1 MRSSRRKVV
10 FPTSHDRLKT
20 SRSSS
25 LARQRKQK
33 MHISPLEENT
43 RTWSTAVE
51 SAVPSTFTLSPVLKD
66 KLATK
71 TSTDQD
77 ETVGECLPYLK
88 GIDDPANDPFD
99 FNEHGV
105 LRLNRDEH
113 IEYLKDHLGNF
124 PAAYV
129 GVDASRPW
137 IMYWGLMGLYLLGED
152 VTKYRAR

>member
-1 MRSSRRKVV
+1 
-10 FPTSHDRLKT
+10 
-20 SRSSS
+20 
-25 LARQRKQK
+25 
-33 MHISPLEENT
+33 MHISPLEEDT
-43 RTWSTAVE
+43 PARSMAAE
-51 SAVPSTFTLSPVLKD
+51 SAVPPIFAQPPALKD
-66 KLATK
+66 KLTTR
-71 TSTDQD
+71 TSTDQV
-77 ETVGECLPYLK
+77 ETVQECLPYLK

-124 PAAYV
+124 PATYV
-129 GVDASRPW
+129 GIDASRPW